1 MCYALALQKQ
11 LRSSSYGWSRHGGHG
26 GTHTVPQVREKG
38 TVVNPL
44 ENLHAEIDELVE
56 GFSSTPMFGDLN
68 VGLTQY
74 TFWMA
79 VAIVIMLAVVF
90 IFKKKQAASG
100 LVPKGRFINGMEW
113 LVEYTRDDLCK
124 GLLGDTWR
132 KHFPFIASVFF
143 FILFNNL
150 VGLIPGCKPGTG
162 CIGTAAALALVSFV
176 YFIVVGVRAQGPIG
190 YLKSLAPE
198 GIAFPASV
206 PLWLIEL
213 FSTFL
218 RLITLAVRLFC
229 NMFAGH
235 VVMGAFAILASLFV
249 EPLLQSFTV
258 AALPGAATSIFWM
271 LILIVIY
278 AVELMVAAIQAYVF
292 TLLSAVY
299 IQLVENE

>member
-1 MCYALALQKQ
+1 MDALSKLPEEMDHLVNSFLSQAIV
-11 LRSSSYGWSRHGGHG
+11 GD
-26 GTHTVPQVREKG
+26 TTV
-38 TVVNPL
+38 
-44 ENLHAEIDELVE
+44 
-56 GFSSTPMFGDLN
+56 GF
-68 VGLTQY
+68 TQY
-74 TFWMA
+74 IFWMF
-79 VAIVIMLAVVF
+79 VAIALLCVVIFV
-90 IFKKKQAASG
+90 FKKKQAAS
-100 LVPKGRFINGMEW
+100 LAPKGLFVNG
-113 LVEYTRDDLCK
+113 VEYVIEFARDDMCK
-124 GLLGDTWR
+124 SILGDTWK
-132 KHFPFIASVFF
+132 KHFPFIASLFF
-143 FILFNNL
+143 FILFNNI
-150 VGLIPGCKPGTG
+150 VGVIPGCHPGTG
-162 CIGTAAALALVSFV
+162 TMGVTTALALVSFV
-176 YFIVVGVRAQGPIG
+176 YFIVVGVKRMGPIG

-229 NMFAGH
+229 YMFAGH

>member
-1 MCYALALQKQ
+1 MDALSKLPEEMDHLVNSFLSQAIV
-11 LRSSSYGWSRHGGHG
+11 GD
-26 GTHTVPQVREKG
+26 TTV
-38 TVVNPL
+38 
-44 ENLHAEIDELVE
+44 
-56 GFSSTPMFGDLN
+56 GF
-68 VGLTQY
+68 TQY
-74 TFWMA
+74 IFWMF
-79 VAIVIMLAVVF
+79 VAIAFLCVVIFV
-90 IFKKKQAASG
+90 FKKKQAAS
-100 LVPKGRFINGMEW
+100 LAPKGLFVNG
-113 LVEYTRDDLCK
+113 VEYVIEFARDDMCK
-124 GLLGDTWR
+124 SILGDTWK
-132 KHFPFIASVFF
+132 KHFPFIASLFF
-143 FILFNNL
+143 FILFNNI
-150 VGLIPGCKPGTG
+150 VGVIPGCHPGTG
-162 CIGTAAALALVSFV
+162 TMGVTTALALVSFV
-176 YFIVVGVRAQGPIG
+176 YFIVVGVKRMGPIG

-198 GIAFPASV
+198 GIAFPARV

>member
-1 MCYALALQKQ
+1 MDALSKLPEEMDHLVNSFLSQAIV
-11 LRSSSYGWSRHGGHG
+11 GD
-26 GTHTVPQVREKG
+26 TTV
-38 TVVNPL
+38 
-44 ENLHAEIDELVE
+44 
-56 GFSSTPMFGDLN
+56 GF
-68 VGLTQY
+68 TQY
-74 TFWMA
+74 IFWMF
-79 VAIVIMLAVVF
+79 VAIALLCVVIFV
-90 IFKKKQAASG
+90 FKKKQAAS
-100 LVPKGRFINGMEW
+100 LAPKGLFVNG
-113 LVEYTRDDLCK
+113 VEYVIEFARDDMCK
-124 GLLGDTWR
+124 SILGDTWK
-132 KHFPFIASVFF
+132 KHFPFIASLFF
-143 FILFNNL
+143 FILFNNI
-150 VGLIPGCKPGTG
+150 VGVIPGCHPGTG
-162 CIGTAAALALVSFV
+162 TMGVTTALALVSFV
-176 YFIVVGVRAQGPIG
+176 YFIVVGVKRMGPIG